1 MLSDT
6 LGLDM
11 APKVPNK
18 MYNRAA
24 MIDDPVITLVASTD
38 GSFSNNQAGIL
49 ITRAKLNKTTPSKES
64 HESPHQDNRPSN
76 SIPFDMNKNEK
87 MVDVTIRTR
96 NSRICQTAFSCVKTN
111 RSKIGV
117 RNINI

>member
-6 LGLDM
+6 FGLDM

-18 MYNRAA
+18 IYNRAA
-24 MIDDPVITLVASTD
+24 VIDDPVITLVGSTD

-64 HESPHQDNRPSN
+64 HDSPHQDNLKN
-76 SIPFDMNKNEK
+76 KLKWGGCYYLCVCSI
-87 MVDVTIRTR
+87 T
-96 NSRICQTAFSCVKTN
+96 
-111 RSKIGV
+111 
-117 RNINI
+117 